1 MGSTREKNMSVI
13 LSIKIYF
20 MNNSKILELMI
31 SLLSFQ
37 LSFHSISKL
46 AKNYILYTMLQESK
60 SCEKVR
66 LFFWGGGGKTFS
78 FLHVQEFLS
87 IAKENMIW
95 KM

>member
-66 LFFWGGGGKTFS
+66 LFLGGGE
-78 FLHVQEFLS
+78 VRLS
-87 IAKENMIW
+87 LFCMFKNF
-95 KM
+95 